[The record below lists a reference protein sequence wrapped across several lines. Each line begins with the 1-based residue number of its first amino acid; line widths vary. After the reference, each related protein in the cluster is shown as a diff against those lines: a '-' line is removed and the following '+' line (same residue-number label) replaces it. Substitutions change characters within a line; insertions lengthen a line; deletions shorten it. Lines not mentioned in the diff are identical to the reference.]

1 MKYSINMLG
10 HIKRGLNGHKMKHS
24 TRLHL
29 IPFLVVVLCM
39 RIADCLDIMM
49 SQSGPDAQ
57 FDKAHVGSLEIGDG
71 KNNCKSTASIILGY
85 RNSSLLAVHIYGS
98 LQF

>member
-1 MKYSINMLG
+1 MKYSIDMLG

-29 IPFLVVVLCM
+29 IPFLVVVLYM

-57 FDKAHVGSLEIGDG
+57 FDNVDFGSLEIADG
-71 KNNCKSTASIILGY
+71 KNKCKSTSSIVLVH
-85 RNSSLLAVHIYGS
+85 RNSSLPAVHI
-98 LQF
+98 